1 MIVENEKPWLFLKAA
16 FLAGFMSSAE
26 GWNGEYPF
34 NGNKASAWEG
44 GVSERFDLWR
54 ETGEALSERLVK
66 KAASGVNMVQLENA
80 DAKPF
85 VETIRYSLGNECEQ
99 DVCGLSEKIKSTAR
113 ELEAIGCTDAEIR
126 LACLALCGVP
136 TAPLRITT
144 MGISS

>member
-66 KAASGVNMVQLENA
+66 KAASVSGCPKTSGQSRFCGSYAPAMAARSASV
-80 DAKPF
+80 K
-85 VETIRYSLGNECEQ
+85 
-99 DVCGLSEKIKSTAR
+99 VCGLPRLSVNVPVRAISIQLMKI
-113 ELEAIGCTDAEIR
+113 C
-126 LACLALCGVP
+126 
-136 TAPLRITT
+136 PL
-144 MGISS
+144 S